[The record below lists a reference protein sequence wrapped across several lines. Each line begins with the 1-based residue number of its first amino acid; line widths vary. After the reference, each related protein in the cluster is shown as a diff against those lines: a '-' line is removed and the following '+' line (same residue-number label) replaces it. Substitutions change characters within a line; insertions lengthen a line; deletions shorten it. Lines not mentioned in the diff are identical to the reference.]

1 MDDRET
7 LYDVQ
12 LKAYCCEDSEKVI
25 MVLLDRWLNEYD

>member
-1 MDDRET
+1 MVGDRET

-25 MVLLDRWLNEYD
+25 MVLLDVG